1 MLLLY
6 LQMEKVSNSDNDY
19 DESFELETPSL
30 ERLEEMVSERA
41 EMMDNIDKQVIFYR
55 GELHTPSEKRT
66 NFCSIVSGLPIITC
80 VKLSFFL

>member
-1 MLLLY
+1 
-6 LQMEKVSNSDNDY
+6 MEKVSNSDNDY

-41 EMMDNIDKQVIFYR
+41 EMMDNIDKQVIFCR
-55 GELHTPSEKRT
+55 GELHTPAEKRT
-66 NFCSIVSGLPIITC
+66 NFCPIVSGLPIITC